1 MLKVALFVVFF
12 IGIFLALIFGLFIV
26 SGNKTNE
33 EPSNNSM
40 TLEEKVDYYN
50 AHMSEDEKRYRE
62 CCGLGGDTYGEWY
75 NPMGNGGSYHE

>member
-1 MLKVALFVVFF
+1 MKK
-12 IGIFLALIFGLFIV
+12 IIIILISLSLFIFISLCV
-26 SGNKTNE
+26 YAEAFNNFE
-33 EPSNNSM
+33 QPSNNSM

-62 CCGLGGDTYGEWY
+62 YCGLGGDTYGEWY

>member
-1 MLKVALFVVFF
+1 MLKVALFVVLL
-12 IGIFLALIFGLFIV
+12 IFLIFVLLFSLYIV
-26 SGNKTNE
+26 SSNEINKESNE
-33 EPSNNSM
+33 NLM

-62 CCGLGGDTYGEWY
+62 SYGLGGDTYGEWY